1 MIYELKAGGV
11 DERRLVG
18 AKLEKL
24 AEGDGTWRSSCR
36 FVCYWWFGHAMW
48 FLCLEVILFTLFN
61 CDGWALNL
69 LKNGRLFT
77 TSCCELGLPTC
88 HFSVLVEVGH
98 FY

>member
-24 AEGDGTWRSSCR
+24 AEGDGTWRSSSR

-48 FLCLEVILFTLFN
+48 FLCLVVMLFTLLN
-61 CDGWALNL
+61 CGGWALKL
-69 LKNGRLFT
+69 LKNGRL
-77 TSCCELGLPTC
+77 LL
-88 HFSVLVEVGH
+88 LVAAS
-98 FY
+98 